1 MCGGTGIYPRRPM
14 LLQMT
19 ARRKLSLGE
28 ARPVYTKTDALTG
41 CVVSV
46 LELARVATTRTGHKM
61 RCGGWHR

>member
-1 MCGGTGIYPRRPM
+1 M

-61 RCGGWHR
+61 RRGGWHR